1 LELGAMSQNDRPDTR
16 HEDCIT
22 IIASSC
28 AEAVRAAQARGLAA
42 LGYVIAGPVLRHTF
56 SMAEDGEAMFG
67 GEQMVAATWIRKP
80 GRTPR

>member
-1 LELGAMSQNDRPDTR
+1 MPHDDRPDTGS
-16 HEDCIT
+16 EDCIT

-56 SMAEDGEAMFG
+56 SMAADNEAMFG
-67 GEQMVAATWIRKP
+67 GEPMVAATWIRKP
-80 GRTPR
+80 GRAGR